1 MIRLFL
7 GFSVALVLASGFSPI
22 AVGQMAGLRGGVERE
37 GLEGTDLAALDP
49 KVAEGYIT
57 IEGRAEV
64 RVRPTDVRM
73 VLAVT
78 SEAETAQKCQQ
89 SIDATIDSLKK
100 AWTKLGIGP
109 ERIVVDFI
117 AVLPRYQWT
126 MEKQLGVD
134 VEVEKKVGYRMQT
147 NVHLAAKGEAEAR
160 AALRLA
166 LEQDITDII
175 AFDYWS
181 KDLDDVK
188 AKVRLQALKAARGK
202 ADALVGAIFAE
213 RPPLINV
220 QERTTV
226 RYPESLYRSFTNVAD
241 QAGSGYSGFN
251 RREVPF
257 IAAYRPRN
265 TYYRGLYSDGDV
277 QPHELPMNPEISVIS
292 TVRLYFKSPAADAKK
307 EAPVS
312 KDAQPKISGPTPPR
326 SP

>member
-202 ADALVGAIFAE
+202 ADVAGRGYFRRAAA
-213 RPPLINV
+213 
-220 QERTTV
+220 
-226 RYPESLYRSFTNVAD
+226 AD
-241 QAGSGYSGFN
+241 QRPGAYDGPLS
-251 RREVPF
+251 RIAVPF
-257 IAAYRPRN
+257 LYQRRRPGRQ
-265 TYYRGLYSDGDV
+265 RIFRV
-277 QPHELPMNPEISVIS
+277 Q
-292 TVRLYFKSPAADAKK
+292 
-307 EAPVS
+307 
-312 KDAQPKISGPTPPR
+312 PPR
-326 SP
+326 SPLHRRPIVRATRTTGACTATATCSPASCR